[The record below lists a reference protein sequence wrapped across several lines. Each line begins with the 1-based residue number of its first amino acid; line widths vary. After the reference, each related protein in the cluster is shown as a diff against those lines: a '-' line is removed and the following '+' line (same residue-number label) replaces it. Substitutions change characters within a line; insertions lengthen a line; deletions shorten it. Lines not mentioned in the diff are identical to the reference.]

1 MLSPLHKSAGVVHM
15 KDVLEAD
22 WLVEIFLRYQES
34 LDKLRDTNG
43 GKMVLKEA
51 LEVDRIERMRPY
63 MSASA
68 IDTI

>member
-1 MLSPLHKSAGVVHM
+1 M
-15 KDVLEAD
+15 KDVLEAE

-68 IDTI
+68 IDSI

>member
-1 MLSPLHKSAGVVHM
+1 M